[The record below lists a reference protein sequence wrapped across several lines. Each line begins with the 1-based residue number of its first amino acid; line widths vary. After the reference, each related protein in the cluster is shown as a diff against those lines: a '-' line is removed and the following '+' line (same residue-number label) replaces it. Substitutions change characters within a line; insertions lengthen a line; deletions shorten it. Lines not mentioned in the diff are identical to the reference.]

1 MSRAFDFSTAS
12 VTAEPV
18 AKFSRLSQSAVL
30 LFLFICMVALESRVA
45 LGMSVAL
52 LALQKRCRIWTLLF
66 LVPFSAFVAMKL
78 LLSAVMPTDES
89 YSAFPFAPLIGIREA
104 STVALTFTMLI
115 VGYRFLHRLYLYS
128 SSMWLLFSFSLANWA
143 VHAYQFSELFPA
155 TPDNTQ
161 LLSLYFLFIC
171 VARGRGVV
179 VPLSLAMTLVMS
191 AGLDSSFTAI
201 ATIII
206 WLAFIARI
214 FQIKRVQFPF
224 RASVAIIIC
233 ILMVG
238 SLFAAYINLRAT
250 GNNGGDRAILAGFG
264 YDVIAR
270 YPLLGSPLGRPIV
283 PLEAIQELNWSQYL
297 VGSDASGKT
306 FNTYGLSFHNSFIY
320 LLSRFGLFGLAA
332 IFSII
337 ALVPRRAQL
346 VDVMFAAVPLVFAGA
361 NVVIEGLRAGP
372 AFGLVLG
379 SIISYGV
386 RVKAHR
392 LGEEINGRERESVRP
407 AATSTKAVDSLT

>member
-1 MSRAFDFSTAS
+1 MSRAFGSSTVSAAAVS
-12 VTAEPV
+12 A

-30 LFLFICMVALESRVA
+30 LFLFICMLALESRIA
-45 LGMSVAL
+45 LGAIVAL
-52 LALQKRCRIWTLLF
+52 LALQKRCRVWTLLF
-66 LVPFSAFVAMKL
+66 LTLFAPFVALKL
-78 LLSAVMPTDES
+78 LASAAMPTDDS
-89 YSAFPFAPLIGIREA
+89 YSAFPFDPLIGIREA
-104 STVALTFTMLI
+104 STVALTLIMLI

-128 SSMWLLFSFSLANWA
+128 SSMWLLLSFSIINWA
-143 VHAYQFSELFPA
+143 FHAYQFSEIFPA

-161 LLSLYFLFIC
+161 LLSLYFIFIC
-171 VARGRGVV
+171 VSRGRGAV
-179 VPLSLAMTLVMS
+179 VPLGLAMTLVMS

-201 ATIII
+201 ATILI
-206 WLAFIARI
+206 WLSFIARVLRV
-214 FQIKRVQFPF
+214 KKVQFPF

-233 ILMVG
+233 ILMIG
-238 SLFAAYINLRAT
+238 SLFAAYVNLRAT

-264 YDVIAR
+264 YDVVAK

-283 PLEAIQELNWSQYL
+283 PLEAIQQLNWSQYL
-297 VGSDASGKT
+297 VGSDATGKS

-320 LLSRFGLFGLAA
+320 LLSRFGLVGLAI
-332 IFSII
+332 IFFII

-346 VDVMFAAVPLVFAGA
+346 VDVMFVAVPLVFAGA

-386 RVKAHR
+386 GIKAYR
-392 LGEEINGRERESVRP
+392 SAEDTNGSERNGVTP
-407 AATSTKAVDSLT
+407 ITIGTGTVDSLK